1 MTAGPLDRLT
11 AALADRYRIERELGA
26 GGMATVYLAH
36 DLKHDRKVAIKVLRP
51 ELSAALGAERFLR
64 EIATTAS
71 LRHPHIL
78 PLFDSGATH
87 PRHSERSEESGRSPA
102 SHSDPERREGEGS
115 GRIGAELLY
124 YVMPY
129 VEGESLRD
137 RLDREKQLPIED
149 ALQIAREVAD
159 ALSYAHAH
167 GVIHRDI
174 KPENILLESGHAVV
188 ADFGIA
194 RAINAAAGGEQ
205 LTETGMAVGTV
216 RYMSP
221 EQAAGERDLDGRSDL
236 YALACVL
243 YEMLAGQAPFTGP
256 TIESIIHQH
265 LTATPP
271 PITQLR
277 PAVPPEVAAAL
288 QRALAKTPADRFNP
302 VAQFAGALR
311 PVVPAAA
318 APAPSRTSRALLA
331 AAALV
336 ALSALGFLLLRDRG
350 TPAAA
355 LPTVG
360 RTTQVTRDE
369 GLEVDPALSPD
380 GESIAYAAGPAD
392 AMQLYVRQ
400 VNGGRAVALTSDT
413 THNYRWPR
421 WSPDGS
427 QIAYQSD
434 DGIYLV
440 PPLGGAPRRAAR
452 IPAGARF
459 SSAWGTPIAGF
470 DWSPDGARIAWT
482 RGYNG
487 EGVTILTL
495 ATGDTV
501 TLPAPSSPFAPAWSP
516 DGRSIA
522 VVAGNSVFVFGTGYF
537 ANAGAAELWL
547 VHMDGSPPT
556 RITDDHALNLA
567 PHWSPDGRTLYWI
580 SDRDG
585 SRDVYAHRIGRDG
598 APEGAPQRVTTG
610 ADAQGLSL
618 SRQGARMAYSRL
630 NSWSAIWSLPVP
642 ARGPVSARNATRV
655 TTGNET
661 IESVV
666 VSRDGRWLAFDSD
679 RSGNFDIWVQP
690 VGGGEARQVTSDPAP
705 DFSPSWSPDG
715 SRLVFH
721 SLRSGNR
728 DVFTVDADGTNLV
741 QRTSSPAEELD
752 AGWAPDGSAI
762 VFAVLGS
769 DVSTQGMATL
779 RLEPGA
785 QPEFTAI
792 GTSDY
797 FRWSPDG
804 SSILYHAADGFRLRR
819 LDGGGDHLLVPTAA
833 DGAEGFYATWSP
845 DGATMYYL
853 TRQPEGWA
861 IRSMPAAGGTS
872 RVIVEFDDPGMQHTR
887 FGLTTDGKRLY
898 FTVGSPASD
907 IWVADLAAP

>member
-1 MTAGPLDRLT
+1 MTASDRFV
-11 AALADRYRIERELGA
+11 AALSDRYRIEHELGA

-36 DLKHDRKVAIKVLRP
+36 DLKHERKVAIKILRP
-51 ELSAALGAERFLR
+51 ELTAALGAERFLR

-78 PLFDSGATH
+78 PLYDSGEAD
-87 PRHSERSEESGRSPA
+87 G
-102 SHSDPERREGEGS
+102 
-115 GRIGAELLY
+115 LLF
-124 YVMPY
+124 YVMPC

-137 RLDREKQLPIED
+137 RLEREKQLPIED
-149 ALQIAREVAD
+149 ALQVAREVAD

-167 GVIHRDI
+167 GIIHRDI

-194 RAINAAAGGEQ
+194 KAISAAAGGEQ

-221 EQAAGERDLDGRSDL
+221 EQAAGQRDLDGRSDL

-243 YEMLAGQAPFTGP
+243 YEMLAGQTPFTGP
-256 TIESIIHQH
+256 TIESIVHQH

-271 PITQLR
+271 SIAQLR

-311 PVVPAAA
+311 PVASA
-318 APAPSRTSRALLA
+318 APAPAPRRSSRALVAVASLLA
-331 AAALV
+331 LAT
-336 ALSALGFLLLRDRG
+336 LGFLLLRDRG
-350 TPAAA
+350 TPVGA
-355 LPTVG
+355 LPAVG
-360 RTTQVTRDE
+360 KTTQVTRDD

-380 GESIAYAAGPAD
+380 GERVAYAAGPTN

-400 VNGGRAVALTSDT
+400 VSGGRAVALTNDT
-413 THNYRWPR
+413 TNHFRWPR

-434 DGIYLV
+434 DGIYVV
-440 PPLGGAPRRAAR
+440 PPLGGTPRILAR
-452 IPAGARF
+452 VRPGARF
-459 SSAWGTPIAGF
+459 SSAWGTPLAGF

-482 RGYNG
+482 QGYNA
-487 EGVTILTL
+487 EGITILTL

-537 ANAGAAELWL
+537 ANAGAAGLWL
-547 VHMDGSPPT
+547 AHLDGRPPT
-556 RITDDHALNLA
+556 RITDDHALNLS
-567 PHWSPDGRTLYWI
+567 PQWSPDGRTLYWI

-585 SRDVYAHRIGRDG
+585 SRDVYIQRLGKDG

-618 SRQGARMAYSRL
+618 SRQGGRMAYSRL
-630 NSWSAIWSLPVP
+630 SSWSAIWSLPVP
-642 ARGPVSARNATRV
+642 ARGPVSVRGATRI

-661 IESVV
+661 IETIATSA
-666 VSRDGRWLAFDSD
+666 DGRWLAFDSD
-679 RSGNFDIWVQP
+679 RSGNFDIYVMP
-690 VGGGEARQVTSDPAP
+690 VDGGEARQVTSDPAP
-705 DFSPSWSPDG
+705 DFSPAWSRDG

-728 DVFTVDADGTNLV
+728 DVYTVDADGTNLQ

-752 AGWAPDGSAI
+752 AAWAPDGSAI

-769 DVSTQGMATL
+769 DVAKQGMATL

-785 QPEFTAI
+785 QPEFVPLAA
-792 GTSDY
+792 SDY
-797 FRWSPDG
+797 PRWSPDG
-804 SSILYHAADGFRLRR
+804 SSILYHVPEGFRLRR
-819 LDGGGDHLLVPTAA
+819 LDGSSDVLLVSAA
-833 DGAEGFYATWSP
+833 DGGGEGFYATYSR
-845 DGATMYYL
+845 DGSTIFYL
-853 TRQPEGWA
+853 TRTPDGWA
-861 IRSMPAAGGTS
+861 IRSVPSAGGPS
-872 RVIVEFDDPGMQHTR
+872 NPLVVFDEPTMPHAK
-887 FGLTTDGKRLY
+887 FGLATDGKLLY
-898 FTVGSPASD
+898 FTIGAPASD
-907 IWVADLAAP
+907 VWVADLVAP